1 MNPLSPKAEIKP
13 KSILVKKKAP
23 KLVHT
28 PASQD
33 AGEAEPQGP
42 TIYAQSATDISEDDS
57 ERQRKASIPL
67 TINTK
72 ARFLDVPQNPEAEQQ
87 QQQSTNGKLRKSK
100 SFASSG
106 SGEAGMTGQYEY
118 AMKDSEISAKQ
129 KTIMAFFDASLTSGN
144 SNNSGGGNVNPQRQ
158 SMFSPPLM
166 AQTGQSKQPI
176 GTNLANPNQLQQVKQ
191 SADSLQSAVVK
202 RSSAVAIHAKRGS
215 ITSISDEIIGDE
227 DLKDVDAVFESL
239 LNSTFQ
245 EIQARGRSAE
255 GSDRSKKKRSVSV
268 HPTSRVSFS
277 SSVAE
282 SNVGNVSRSAAVT
295 SPGATVAAVAAQT
308 AAQAAA
314 LAAALAAEG
323 RDLKSSSTT
332 TGTLAGPKRG
342 TVNRKQSKHKLVAG
356 EVKSAVIVN
365 NSDPSNSNQIQTG
378 SGSNNSTGN
387 GNMPN
392 KEILADPLG
401 ALPTS
406 HTKKY
411 LPRQQTWAGHPTS
424 VSAGSSNISPNF
436 SSNPNLLPHPIP
448 TQTPSPTQSEYDT
461 CPDPW
466 EDY

>member
-1 MNPLSPKAEIKP
+1 
-13 KSILVKKKAP
+13 
-23 KLVHT
+23 
-28 PASQD
+28 
-33 AGEAEPQGP
+33 
-42 TIYAQSATDISEDDS
+42 
-57 ERQRKASIPL
+57 
-67 TINTK
+67 
-72 ARFLDVPQNPEAEQQ
+72 
-87 QQQSTNGKLRKSK
+87 
-100 SFASSG
+100 
-106 SGEAGMTGQYEY
+106 
-118 AMKDSEISAKQ
+118 
-129 KTIMAFFDASLTSGN
+129 
-144 SNNSGGGNVNPQRQ
+144 
-158 SMFSPPLM
+158 MFSPPLM
-166 AQTGQSKQPI
+166 AQTGQSNQSQQSKQLI

-191 SADSLQSAVVK
+191 SAGSLQSAVVK
-202 RSSAVAIHAKRGS
+202 RSSAVAIHAKRG
-215 ITSISDEIIGDE
+215 SISDEIIGDE

-255 GSDRSKKKRSVSV
+255 GSDRAKKKRSVSV

-282 SNVGNVSRSAAVT
+282 SNVGNSSRSAAAI
-295 SPGATVAAVAAQT
+295 SGAAVAPAQTALAAQT
-308 AAQAAA
+308 AQAE
-314 LAAALAAEG
+314 AEG

-332 TGTLAGPKRG
+332 TAGPKRG

-378 SGSNNSTGN
+378 NGN
-387 GNMPN
+387 NMPN
-392 KEILADPLG
+392 KEVLADPLA

-411 LPRQQTWAGHPTS
+411 LPRQQTWAGNPTS